1 LLYGGNAAG
10 AGCPDNKTAGKIWPR
25 QGVHVMK
32 TTSAISRRLV
42 LAGSAGLLASPAI
55 IGPASAATRGVTDT
69 EIVIGQMSDLSG
81 VTAVQGV
88 NNTNAM
94 RMAFDAAN
102 ARGGIHGRKI
112 HFIVED
118 MEYIVPKAVQAMN
131 KLLNRDDIFFAI
143 GNGGTPHN
151 DAVMPSMFEKN
162 VPNVFPL
169 TCARSMYEPFNRL
182 KFGQFSSYY
191 DQMRAGVKYF
201 VQQRGKKTIGSMYQ
215 DTDFGKDVNAGVT
228 AQLETMGLKVAA
240 VTAHRPTDTD
250 FNAALARQH
259 DAGCDLICLGT
270 IVKDTTLILQTA
282 RKMGWN
288 VDFCGQFASY
298 STAVAE
304 APGEPAEGF
313 YSMAPA
319 LYRYPDDPAPAVQAF
334 TAAYRKAFGIDVNYL
349 GEAGYTAATFTIA
362 VLEKAGRDL
371 TLDSFIG
378 AMESMKDW
386 HDIFGGPALSMSPTN
401 HHASSQ
407 SFLSVVKS
415 KRWTPVVD
423 QPLSF

>member
-1 LLYGGNAAG
+1 MN
-10 AGCPDNKTAGKIWPR
+10 PP
-25 QGVHVMK
+25 
-32 TTSAISRRLV
+32 SAIARRSL
-42 LAGSAGLLASPAI
+42 LTGAAGLLAAPAI
-55 IGPASAATRGVTDT
+55 IGRAAAATRGVSDT
-69 EIVIGQMSDLSG
+69 EIIIGTMTDLSG

-88 NNTNAM
+88 NNANAM
-94 RMAFDAAN
+94 RMAFDDCN
-102 ARGGIHGRKI
+102 AKGGIHGRKI
-112 HFIVED
+112 RWIIED

-131 KLLNRDDIFFAI
+131 KLLNRDNIFFAL

-182 KFGQFSSYY
+182 KFGQFASYY

-201 VQQRGKKTIGSMYQ
+201 VEQRGKKIVGSMYQ
-215 DTDFGKDVNAGVT
+215 DTDFGKDVHAGVV
-228 AQLETMGLKVAA
+228 AQLEAMGMKVAA

-250 FNAALARQH
+250 FNAAVARQH
-259 DAGCDLICLGT
+259 DAGCDLICMGT
-270 IVKDTTLILQTA
+270 IVKDTTIILQTA

-313 YSMAPA
+313 YAMAPA
-319 LYRYPDDPAPAVQAF
+319 LYRYPDNPNPTVHAF
-334 TAAYRKAFGIDVNYL
+334 CETYRKTFGIDVNYL
-349 GEAGYTAATFTIA
+349 GEAGYTAASFTIA
-362 VLEKAGRDL
+362 ALQKAGPNL
-371 TLDSFIG
+371 TLDSFIS
-378 AMESMKDW
+378 AMESMQDW

-407 SFLSVVKS
+407 SFLSVVK
-415 KRWTPVVD
+415 KTRWTPVME

>member
-1 LLYGGNAAG
+1 MTNPRPFGRRAA
-10 AGCPDNKTAGKIWPR
+10 
-25 QGVHVMK
+25 
-32 TTSAISRRLV
+32 
-42 LAGSAGLLASPAI
+42 LAGSVATLLTPAI
-55 IGPASAATRGVTDT
+55 IGRAAAAARGVRDT
-69 EIVIGQMSDLSG
+69 GIIIGTMTDLSG

-88 NNTNAM
+88 NNANAM
-94 RMAFDAAN
+94 RMAFDDVNAA
-102 ARGGIHGRKI
+102 GGIHGRKI
-112 HFIVED
+112 KWVLED
-118 MEYIVPKAVQAMN
+118 MEYIVPKGVQAMN
-131 KLLNRDDIFFAI
+131 KLLNRDNIFFAI

-151 DAVMPSMFEKN
+151 DAVMPSMFEKG

-182 KFGQFSSYY
+182 KFGQFASYY

-201 VQQRGKKTIGSMYQ
+201 VQQRGKKVVGSMYQ
-215 DTDFGKDVNAGVT
+215 DTDFGKDVHAGAA
-228 AQLETMGLKVAA
+228 AQTQAMGLKLAA

-250 FNAALARQH
+250 FNAALARMH

-270 IVKDTTLILQTA
+270 IVKDTTIILQTA

-288 VDFCGQFASY
+288 VEFVGQFASY

-319 LYRYPDDPAPAVQAF
+319 LYRYPDDPNPAVHAF
-334 TAAYRKAFGIDVNYL
+334 AAKYKKTFGIDVNYL
-349 GEAGYTAATFTIA
+349 GEAGYSCATFVIA
-362 VLEKAGRDL
+362 ALQKAGRDL

-378 AMESMKDW
+378 AMEGMQDW
-386 HDIFGGPALSMSPTN
+386 HDIFGGPALSMSTTN

-407 SFLSVVKS
+407 SFLSVVRKT
-415 KRWTPVVD
+415 RWTPVEET
-423 QPLSF
+423 PLSF